1 MKLKRAW
8 ILWVFL
14 PIFLGCVP
22 EREITLPDELV
33 GLWKTSTPKYA
44 DRYFEFTK
52 KMLIFKVGEEEIGT
66 HQIKDFEK
74 FGDGKDTWYTITYL
88 NLGGKYKFSF
98 SYDSAN
104 DGVIRIANQNG
115 VQWTRK
121 EEVKGESKT

>member
-22 EREITLPDELV
+22 EKDITLPDELV
-33 GLWKTSTPKYA
+33 GLWQTSTPTYA

-52 KMLIFKVGEEEIGT
+52 KMLIFKVGEEEIGV

-74 FGDGKDTWYTITYL
+74 FSKSNDTGYTITYL
-88 NLGGKYKFSF
+88 SLGGKYKFSF
-98 SYDSAN
+98 SYDPAN
-104 DGVIRIANQNG
+104 DGVITIANQKG

-121 EEVKGESKT
+121 EEVKGESST